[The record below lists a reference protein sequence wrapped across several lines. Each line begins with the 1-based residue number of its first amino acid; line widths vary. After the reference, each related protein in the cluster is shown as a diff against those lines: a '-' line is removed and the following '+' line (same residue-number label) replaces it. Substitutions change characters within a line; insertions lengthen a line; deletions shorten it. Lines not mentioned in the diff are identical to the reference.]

1 MFTIKVG
8 VMPGRLQ
15 EVAVNEGMSAREIFE
30 LADVTVSNHE
40 VRLDGDVINIDDNLD
55 GGKLLVAM
63 KQIKG
68 NARTIKVGTMPGK
81 LQEVEITG
89 NETARELF
97 ERAGITISNH
107 EIRLDGNIVD
117 IDSTVEN
124 GNLLVS
130 MKQIKGNGDTY
141 AENSSEYV
149 TDLSEIEVEILL
161 QTKLPTVIS
170 ASDIEILGDSVLI
183 QNTYLVDKDMFFS
196 VFEEGE
202 VKAMQEDNEDD
213 FIRQFRTVLAKEDEF
228 AEMTKQI
235 PVQEEHVCTC
245 KNAVDV
251 VEHKIKT
258 IQEDLNYYEEVATRK
273 RAELYVLQD
282 VLKDIR

>member
-8 VMPGRLQ
+8 VMPGKLQ

-40 VRLDGDVINIDDNLD
+40 VRLDGEVINIDDNLD
-55 GGKLLVAM
+55 SGKLLVAM

-117 IDSTVEN
+117 IDSTVNN
-124 GNLLVS
+124 GSLLVS
-130 MKQIKGNGDTY
+130 MKQIKGNSDTY
-141 AENSSEYV
+141 AESHNEYV
-149 TDLSEIEVEILL
+149 TDLSEVEVEILL
-161 QTKLPTVIS
+161 ETKLPTIIS
-170 ASDIEILGDSVLI
+170 ASDVQILDDSVLI
-183 QNTYLVDKDMFFS
+183 QDTYLIDKDMFFS

-202 VKAMQEDNEDD
+202 VKAIQEEE
-213 FIRQFRTVLAKEDEF
+213 EDEF
-228 AEMTKQI
+228 IEMAKQ
-235 PVQEEHVCTC
+235 VQEERVCTC

-251 VEHKIKT
+251 VERKIKI
-258 IQEDLNYYEEVATRK
+258 IQEDLNYYEEVSSRK